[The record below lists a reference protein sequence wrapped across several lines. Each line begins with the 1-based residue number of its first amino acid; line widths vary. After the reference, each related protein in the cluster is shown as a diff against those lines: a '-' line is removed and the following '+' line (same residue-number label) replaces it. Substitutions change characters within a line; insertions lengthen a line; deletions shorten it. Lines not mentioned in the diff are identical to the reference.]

1 MLRRRTPQLPRWNMV
16 AAPLK
21 VALEKGHRNEVTGG
35 WILRARLK
43 VFANGL
49 DVG

>member
-1 MLRRRTPQLPRWNMV
+1 MLRRRTLQLRWNMV
-16 AAPLK
+16 VAPLQ
-21 VALEKGHRNEVTGG
+21 VALEKGHGNEVAGG

-49 DVG
+49 GVG